1 MIKAETRKALSE
13 MIEVIDCW
21 RDMRARLGKE
31 EDMTWDFYFMAENFV
46 KAFRKNEL
54 KIDD

>member
-1 MIKAETRKALSE
+1 MIKDKTRKALSE

-21 RDMRARLGKE
+21 RDMRARTGKE
-31 EDMTWDFYFMAENFV
+31 EDMTWDFYLMAEQFV
-46 KAFRKNEL
+46 KAFRENEL